1 MKQTLMPYYLSRAA
15 FSIAFGLLFLVTG
28 SPWWMAL
35 LIGGLLLALFL
46 WAPHNGRYAV
56 HPEFGITA
64 LRRDERTQVINDRAA
79 RNAFVISM
87 LLLGAAVVFSGASG
101 AISLSLSIVKLVLL
115 AGALTYFA
123 SDLWLRKTQTE

>member
-15 FSIAFGLLFLVTG
+15 FSIAFGLLFLATG

-35 LIGGLLLALFL
+35 LIVGLLFALFL
-46 WAPHNGRYAV
+46 WAPHSGRYAV

-79 RNAFVISM
+79 RNAFVVSM
-87 LLLGAAVVFSGASG
+87 LLLGAVAVFSGVSG
-101 AISLSLSIVKLVLL
+101 MMSITLGVIKIVLL

-123 SDLWLRKTQTE
+123 CDLWLRKTQQ